1 MYSSSSA
8 FFLSEEFVQLT
19 QVTGNTDRRISEQ
32 TGVFFEVI
40 KILQNMKLNCSLAH
54 LKRTLALL
62 EMTLSSLKASNETLS
77 GRLRGAEARNNE
89 LVVQVCSETNKV
101 LFNCRQLLVI
111 CLKHCARIRRLKFLQ
126 AL

>member
-1 MYSSSSA
+1 M
-8 FFLSEEFVQLT
+8 LVQR
-19 QVTGNTDRRISEQ
+19 VYNCS
-32 TGVFFEVI
+32 
-40 KILQNMKLNCSLAH
+40 LNCSLAH

-62 EMTLSSLKASNETLS
+62 EMTLSSLKASNENLS

-111 CLKHCARIRRLKFLQ
+111 CLKHCARIRR
-126 AL
+126 